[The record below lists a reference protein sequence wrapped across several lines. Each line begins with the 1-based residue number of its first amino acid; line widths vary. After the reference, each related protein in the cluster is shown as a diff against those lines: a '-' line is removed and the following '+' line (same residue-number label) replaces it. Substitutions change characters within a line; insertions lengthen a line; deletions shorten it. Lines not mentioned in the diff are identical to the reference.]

1 MIDSTDEMLQKQRE
15 VIYQKTPEERFLIGL
30 DLIDFCRT
38 IAENSIRQS
47 VPGISDVD
55 LKIALLKRYYRNTF
69 SKKEME
75 KIINSFSG
83 NSNRCNIIS

>member
-30 DLIDFCRT
+30 DLINFCRT
-38 IAENSIRQS
+38 IVENSIRQS

-55 LKIALLKRYYRNTF
+55 LKIAVLKRYYSNSF

-83 NSNRCNIIS
+83 NGRYNIIK